1 MDNLPLT
8 VGVDDFFDGAE
19 DITDISIPSGAEEL
33 VRTFSRQFEMTLGL
47 PRGISSP
54 KAPWA

>member
-8 VGVDDFFDGAE
+8 MGVDDFFDGAE

-54 KAPWA
+54 KAP